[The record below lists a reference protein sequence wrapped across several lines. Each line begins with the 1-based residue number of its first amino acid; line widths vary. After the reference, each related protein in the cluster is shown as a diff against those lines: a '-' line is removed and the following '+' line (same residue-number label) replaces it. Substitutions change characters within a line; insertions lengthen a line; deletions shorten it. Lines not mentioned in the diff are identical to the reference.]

1 MKVCV
6 LLYHK
11 NATILFKPQWIQK
24 CITSI
29 QKQTFN
35 NFDVLELNYG
45 QTTLQ
50 LYQNSIYENIMI
62 RNHVEAMNYLIQKAK
77 KLKYDYIF
85 NTNIDDY
92 YSHDRFEIQL
102 EYLKDYD
109 MVSCDYNVIKEK
121 NNNDIVL
128 NEYENSKLNIK
139 QFLEEN
145 KNIIPHP
152 GVAWNTSFFNEL
164 TYKDEIPEEDLRL
177 WQRAIKIKTIF
188 IIPKKLLYYRIH
200 DNQITQLTTQNNKTI
215 MEDTIID
222 FTNCFEKSIKT
233 FLSWTDL
240 KRIFESWWKK
250 FHFEKQLPNDY
261 ELRKIIDKII
271 GDPIR
276 HRGWFIKIR
285 KDYEW

>member
-50 LYQNSIYENIMI
+50 LYQNSIYENIMM

-152 GVAWNTSFFNEL
+152 GVAWNTSFFDEL
-164 TYKDEIPEEDLRL
+164 IYKDEIPEEDLRL